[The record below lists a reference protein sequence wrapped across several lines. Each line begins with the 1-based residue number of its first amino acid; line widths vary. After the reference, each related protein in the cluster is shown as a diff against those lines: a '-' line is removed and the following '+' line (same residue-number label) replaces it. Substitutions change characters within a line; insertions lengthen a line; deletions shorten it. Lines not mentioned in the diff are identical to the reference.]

1 MHLQPRDAPADF
13 HCRQDHLVAQFS
25 SLYQSDMSSPQTIP
39 EVAPPRRPL
48 KTRQRAWA
56 QGLARLLTRAG
67 VAPNTIS
74 MASLLF
80 ALAAGVCLARTQHAE
95 GISRAALFLAA
106 AACIQLRLLCNML
119 DGLVAIEGGRKT
131 VYGEIFNDMPDRFA
145 DVVILVGAGYS
156 IANFRWGRELGWL
169 AAVLAVMTA
178 YIRLLGGSMGTPQ
191 YFLGPMAKPHRMA
204 LLTAACVFSVVENY
218 FGLGGQMMA
227 LACWCLMCCGDA
239 S

>member
-1 MHLQPRDAPADF
+1 MNSEK
-13 HCRQDHLVAQFS
+13 V
-25 SLYQSDMSSPQTIP
+25 IP
-39 EVAPPRRPL
+39 EGAPPRRPL

-56 QGLARLLTRAG
+56 QGLARVLTRAG
-67 VAPNTIS
+67 AAPNAIS

-80 ALAAGVCLARTQHAE
+80 AAAAGICLGLTSRTE
-95 GISRAALFLAA
+95 GIMRPALFLAA

-156 IANFRWGRELGWL
+156 ISNFSWGHELGWL

-178 YIRLLGGSMGTPQ
+178 YIRLLGGSMGVHQ

-204 LLTAACVFSVVENY
+204 LLTGACVLSVFEKN
-218 FGLGGQMMA
+218 FGMTGQVMA
-227 LACWCLMCCGDA
+227 AALVLMVAGMLVTCARRTMRIVADLKQR
-239 S
+239 